1 MIAVL
6 VLCNARAS
14 TSAGQ
19 FDSPLIHAEIGA
31 MSASAS

>member
-6 VLCNARAS
+6 VLCNDRAS
-14 TSAGQ
+14 TSAAQ
-19 FDSPLIHAEIGA
+19 LDSPLTHAVMGA